1 MEEQQSD
8 LAQQAEEQHVK
19 ILAEGQGDTG
29 GEAPD
34 PLELDLGQCQDGD
47 PGEPP
52 CIDPHPVPLN
62 LATLQFTESQEASV
76 QSVIS
81 LSEGSRARV
90 LERLW
95 ERALARLI
103 AEEADRVIA
112 EAQGE

>member
-1 MEEQQSD
+1 MEEQQTD

-19 ILAEGQGDTG
+19 ILSEGQAGSG
-29 GEAPD
+29 SEEAE

-52 CIDPHPVPLN
+52 CIDPHPVSLD
-62 LATLQFTESQEASV
+62 LATLQFSESQEASV

-95 ERALARLI
+95 ERVVARLI